1 MCPSACVDNIVGA
14 DCVDG
19 TCTNGVCVCNTNYEK
34 SLADPRLCTIIQCKL
49 EYLSNQ
55 AASADGPYDVDAVVT
70 VTCTDGYHV
79 SGELKDVDVQTLT
92 CSNTGYFDALLEP
105 CVGE

>member
-1 MCPSACVDNIVGA
+1 MGA

-19 TCTNGVCVCNTNYEK
+19 TCTNGVCVCNANYKK
-34 SLADPRLCTIIQCKL
+34 SLADPRLCTIIQCK
-49 EYLSNQ
+49 EFTLSNQ
-55 AASADGPYDVDAVVT
+55 AASEDGPYDVDAVVT

-79 SGELKDVDVQTLT
+79 SGDLKDVDVQTLT
-92 CSNTGYFDALLEP
+92 CGSDGYFDAVLKD